1 MLFSSN
7 VDAMA
12 IVIVIVVTG
21 IQFENLDAGFREGN
35 EWNDLCGKTDET
47 LTMGALPGTSSC
59 CKAKG

>member
-7 VDAMA
+7 VEAMA

-35 EWNDLCGKTDET
+35 DWNDLCGKTDET
-47 LTMGALPGTSSC
+47 LT
-59 CKAKG
+59 